1 MKKHSAHRL
10 GHLALHALVFL
21 SFFAIPSFAGEGAF
35 CEYDLSD
42 GGRVR
47 VDVLDE
53 GLFRVRRMENGEWPE
68 SGLTRYSILKT
79 DWQAPKSF
87 RRTATGG
94 ATAKAEFYVDAKKGA
109 VRFRSLVS
117 PADVETLPAKS
128 GEGYDIRFSL
138 LDGERIY
145 GLGDTSRANLN
156 RNPGRYHIFV
166 KNNVSNIPVPMVVSR
181 GGWGMLLNS
190 TWINYFDIGTRER
203 DAMFCEAE
211 EGPVDYYFFV
221 GSGYPELLDAY
232 TRLSGRSALLP
243 AFAFGVSFVCNQHI
257 DQFNLMNDA
266 RHFRD
271 YDLPCD
277 VLGLEPG
284 WMSEFYDKSVHK
296 RFDRSKFSFPYWA
309 PTADFTW
316 PNSLLRIGFKLS
328 LWLCCNYDLTLYEE
342 QCATGCAKP
351 GAAQARAERKG
362 DLAWTDNRIT
372 GEKDEK
378 LQYPYGIAGMEVIER
393 AIEDEY
399 PEGTLPWFEHLKK
412 FVDRGARCFKLDGAN
427 QLGPSRREWAN
438 GMKHEEVKNLYPLIY
453 GKQMGRGYEDYT
465 SRRAMVYSAGGY
477 AGIQQYVATWA
488 GDTGGGKGS
497 LMSVLNLAVSGHSN
511 QSCDMDVKDPASL
524 HYGVLLPWAQ
534 MNNWDGWLQPWF
546 YGQETLDAIREYWN
560 LRYRLAPYLYAQA
573 AKCSRTGWP
582 VMRMLPLVYPEN
594 PAYDKC
600 PTTYMLGDDLLVSAF
615 TNITVIPP
623 GVWHD
628 WKTGAKVVGPCE
640 VEEKIDCLHG
650 GGLYVRSGAVLP
662 TWPKKSY
669 IEKGW
674 NDEVI
679 LEVWPSSDGTGEL
692 YEDDGDS
699 LEYRKGAYALTPISV
714 KTSDGKVVISV
725 GRRVGSY
732 RGMPATR
739 RIKARVHLPGR
750 VEEVDLGDVGEEGA
764 SASVPAERALPK
776 PAPFAKGERVAFI
789 GDSITHGGTWVG
801 WLKFFVETRLGGGVE
816 LLNCGIAGDSAWNV
830 KHRIKWDI
838 LPQRPD
844 RAFVMLGMND
854 SGSEEW
860 TSDSPTEA
868 EKAKRARRFARYR
881 SYMNNILDQLAA
893 ANVKVTLVT
902 PSPYDEYST
911 VFKTP
916 PCKGRNE
923 RALFGIAA
931 IVRELAAERNLPV
944 VDFHERMTELQKK
957 WFDSIHLCR
966 ADRVHPNAVGG
977 LEMGLAAAD
986 ALGLL
991 AADAPAVEVSADPEK
1006 KSAGVEFL
1014 ADGGVR
1020 FAYNAKFL
1028 PLPME
1033 GAPAVQTLSPAEEL
1047 VARAAAERVVVKDLP
1062 AGTWALKADGRELG
1076 RFSAEEFAAGVDL
1089 SRLKTPAQAAAAA
1102 AHKACTEWVS
1112 KVARLRDVMM
1122 MRQQTMILKGDPMD
1136 TKSAHAAL
1144 EKWRDLPKNKPYLE
1158 YFTKLIKNF
1167 LVDNERVPE
1176 LLSDIEAAGRGVRA
1190 ASAARA
1196 YVVEI
1201 SRADSV
1207 ELRRD

>member
-1 MKKHSAHRL
+1 MKKHLAHKLSILPFLATILSAFV
-10 GHLALHALVFL
+10 AFTC
-21 SFFAIPSFAGEGAF
+21 SAGEGAF
-35 CEYDLSD
+35 CEYDFAD
-42 GGRVR
+42 GGKVR
-47 VDVLDE
+47 VEALDE
-53 GLFRVRRMENGEWPE
+53 GIFRVRRMEKGAWPE
-68 SGLTRYSILKT
+68 SGLTRYGILKT

-94 ATAKAEFYVDAKKGA
+94 ATSKAEFTVDTSKGT

-117 PADVETLPAKS
+117 EADVTTAPAKR
-128 GEGYDIRFSL
+128 GNGYDIRFSL
-138 LDGERIY
+138 LGGERIY

-284 WMSEFYDKSVHK
+284 WMSKFYDRSVHK
-296 RFDRSKFSFPYWA
+296 RFDRAKFNFPYWA

-316 PNSLLRIGFKLS
+316 PHSLLRIGFKLS

-351 GAAQARAERKG
+351 GAAQSKAERKS

-372 GEKDEK
+372 GEKDEE
-378 LQYPYGIAGMEVIER
+378 LQYPYGISGMEVIER
-393 AIEDEY
+393 AVEDEY

-453 GKQMGRGYEDYT
+453 GKQMGRGYEEYT
-465 SRRAMVYSAGGY
+465 GRRAMVYSAGGY

-511 QSCDMDVKDPASL
+511 QSCDMDAKDPASL

-546 YGQETLDAIREYWN
+546 QGQETLDAIREYWS
-560 LRYRLAPYLYAQA
+560 LRYRLAPYFYAQA

-582 VMRMLPLVYPEN
+582 LMRMLPLVYPDN
-594 PAYDKC
+594 PAYDRS

-615 TNITVIPP
+615 TNVTVVPP

-640 VEEKIDCLHG
+640 VEEKIDRFHG

-674 NDEVI
+674 NEEVVF
-679 LEVWPSSDGTGEL
+679 EAWPSSDGEGEL

-699 LEYRKGAYALTPISV
+699 LEYRKGAYALTPVSV
-714 KTSDGKVVISV
+714 KTLDGKVVVTV

-739 RIKARVHLPGR
+739 RIKARIHLPGR

-764 SASVPAERALPK
+764 SASVPAEWALPK

-789 GDSITHGGTWVG
+789 GDSITHGGIWVG

-816 LLNCGIAGDSAWNV
+816 FLNCGIAGDSAWNV

-838 LPQRPD
+838 LPQKPD
-844 RAFVMLGMND
+844 RAFIMLGMND

-860 TSDSPTEA
+860 KSDSPTDA
-868 EKAKRARRFARYR
+868 EKATRARRFTAYR

-911 VFKTP
+911 IFKTP

-923 RALFGIAA
+923 RALFGIAG
-931 IVRELAAERNLPV
+931 IVRELAAERNLPLI
-944 VDFHERMTELQKK
+944 DFYAPMTELQKK
-957 WFDSIHLCR
+957 WFASIHLCR

-977 LEMGLAAAD
+977 LHMGLVAAD

-991 AADAPAVEVSADPEK
+991 KDVVPAKEVSADPKK

-1014 ADGGVR
+1014 NDGGVR
-1020 FAYNAKFL
+1020 FAYSAKFL

-1033 GAPAVQTLSPAEEL
+1033 GASAVQTLAPAEEL

-1076 RFSAEEFAAGVDL
+1076 RYSAAELAAGVDL
-1089 SRLKTPAQAAAAA
+1089 SRLKTPAQTAAAA
-1102 AHKACTEWVS
+1102 AHKACTDWVG

-1122 MRQQTMILKGDPMD
+1122 MRQQTKILKGDPMD

-1144 EKWRDLPKNKPYLE
+1144 EKWRDLPQNKPYLD
-1158 YFTKLIKNF
+1158 YFTKLIQNF
-1167 LVDNERVPE
+1167 LIDNERVPE
-1176 LLSDIEAAGRGVRA
+1176 LLATIDA
-1190 ASAARA
+1190 ASAACGPAARTVA

-1201 SRADSV
+1201 SRVLGAD
-1207 ELRRD
+1207 